1 LEEISI
7 TWLDDYYQKFFREFE
22 EIKSK
27 KEEILGYLN
36 KKGESE

>member
-1 LEEISI
+1 LNLPHIERSI
-7 TWLDDYYQKFFREFE
+7 RKTKFFREYE